1 MSAIVI
7 SSLLVAAWAYFAHQM
22 LRRWRLMRLGP
33 GVSRFDDIRERLRR
47 TYEYAFVQKRMPRY
61 KWAGIAHKV
70 IFLGFIVLL
79 LRSLI
84 LFARGYTGILPVES
98 SELFGYWLF
107 DHGTV
112 LGNVYSLVKD
122 LFAVLVILAAGVFL
136 YYRLIAKPRRMTL
149 SFEGLLIILIIE
161 TMMWSDILYD
171 GAARALYA
179 GAGAPGFAWYE
190 PAGSVAAM
198 VLHGLGP
205 DVLPVLAMA
214 GYWTHVT
221 LVLVFLNLLPQ
232 SKHFHVITAIP
243 NVFFQSLH
251 PRGRL
256 PNVEDIEGR
265 IEREEPLGI
274 SKIDQLDWK
283 AVLDLYTC
291 TECGRC
297 TDQCPASNT
306 GKLLSPKQ
314 LTLDLRNYLYANEQK
329 LVAAKASTAN
339 GNGASGAAATD
350 DGAAA
355 GHRPLSVA
363 DDLVPQVIKPEVLW
377 ACTTCGACET
387 ECPVFITYV
396 DKIVG
401 MRRHLV
407 MEKSEFPAELQNAFR
422 GMESAGNPWSFP
434 ASDRAAWA
442 AGLDVPRMA
451 EKPDAEVL
459 FWVGCSASFDD
470 RAKKI
475 ARATAS
481 LLKEAGVD
489 FAILAEEEQCTG
501 DPARR
506 AGNEFLF
513 QMLAQ
518 MNAETLNRYQPR
530 TVVTTC
536 PHCFNTLL
544 NEYPDFGAK
553 LNVVHHTV
561 FLAALLRDGRL
572 KPRRPINARVAYHD
586 SCYMGRY
593 NDVYDAPRDALRAIP
608 GLTVLEPVQTRD
620 RGMCCGAGGAQMFK
634 EEEHGTDRVN
644 VVRAGQLLD
653 TRPDMIASNCPF
665 CQRMLIDGLAAR
677 SREEVRQLDI
687 AELLWQAVDPGGES
701 VTPSERATGS
711 SATSPA

>member
-1 MSAIVI
+1 
-7 SSLLVAAWAYFAHQM
+7 
-22 LRRWRLMRLGP
+22 MRLGP
-33 GVSRFDDIRERLRR
+33 DVNRFDQIKERLRR
-47 TYEYAFVQKRMPRY
+47 TYVYAFRQKRMPRY
-61 KWAGIAHKV
+61 WWAGIAHKI
-70 IFLGFIVLL
+70 IFIGFIVLL

-84 LFARGYTGILPVES
+84 LFARGYTGVLPDS
-98 SELFGYWLF
+98 PDELFGYFVF
-107 DHGTV
+107 DHGTP
-112 LGNVYSLVKD
+112 LGNLYSLVKD
-122 LFAVLVILAAGVFL
+122 IFAVLVILAASVFL
-136 YYRLIAKPRRMTL
+136 YYRLIPRPARMTH

-161 TMMWSDILYD
+161 AMMWADIFYD

-179 GAGAPGFAWYE
+179 GASTPTFAWYE
-190 PAGSVAAM
+190 PAAAVM
-198 VLHGLGP
+198 AKLLHGLSP
-205 DVLPVLAMA
+205 DALSVLAHA

-221 LVLVFLNLLPQ
+221 LVLVFLNLLPR

-243 NVFFQSLH
+243 NVFFQSLE

-256 PNVEDIEGR
+256 PAVPDIEGR
-265 IEREEPLGI
+265 IEREEPLGV
-274 SKIDQLDWK
+274 SKINQFDWK

-297 TDQCPASNT
+297 SDHCPATRT
-306 GKLLSPKQ
+306 GKLLSPKHV
-314 LTLDLRNYLYANEQK
+314 TLDLRDHLYHNEK
-329 LVAAKASTAN
+329 KFISAAGSN
-339 GNGASGAAATD
+339 GNGAGAPAGQPADAAH
-350 DGAAA
+350 APIAI
-355 GHRPLSVA
+355 A
-363 DDLVPQVIKPEVLW
+363 DDLIPLVIKPEVLW

-422 GMESAGNPWSFP
+422 GLESAGNPWSFP

-442 AGLDVPRMA
+442 AGLDVPRMS
-451 EKPDAEVL
+451 EKPDADVL

-470 RAKKI
+470 RAKRI

-481 LLKEAGVD
+481 LLKEAGVN

-518 MNAETLNRYQPR
+518 MNAETLNRYQPK

-544 NEYPDFGAK
+544 NEYPEFGVR
-553 LNVVHHTV
+553 LNVVHHSV
-561 FLAALLRDGRL
+561 YLAALLREGRL
-572 KPRRPINARVAYHD
+572 RPRRPLNSRVAYHD

-593 NDVYDAPRDALRAIP
+593 NDVYDAPRDVLKTIP
-608 GLTVLEPVQTRD
+608 GLTVLEPLQTRD

-634 EEEHGTDRVN
+634 EEEPGSERVN
-644 VVRAGQLLD
+644 VRRTEQLLETSPD
-653 TRPDMIASNCPF
+653 TIASNCPF
-665 CQRMLIDGLAAR
+665 CQRMLIDGLASK
-677 SREEVRQLDI
+677 SREEIRQMDI
-687 AELLWQAVDPGGES
+687 AELLWQS
-701 VTPSERATGS
+701 VAPDEALEGASPPSAAEAT
-711 SATSPA
+711 